1 MSVQI
6 SQRFAGRTDKAYFVT
21 GENTHNYL
29 AL

>member
-6 SQRFAGRTDKAYFVT
+6 SQRLSDRTDKAYFVA